1 MQPYLPQV
9 RADRLISASRLLLA
23 IFALVAVQIDPDL
36 FRANPRDATIVLAF
50 YALYAAA
57 LAVVNFRFN
66 IESQA
71 LRLTFLLVD
80 FAIYSV
86 IVAVSRGAASPFF
99 VFFVFAILCAAVRF
113 GVRGS
118 IFMAAA
124 AAIVYLT
131 LALWMHGYRDDPGFI
146 VLRLTYIVILSTLL
160 THFTAFQ
167 ERTTDELQRIAAWP
181 RTATAQLDDLLRQA
195 ADSAAALLR
204 APHVA
209 IVFDDADEPWATVAE
224 VRNGAF
230 ECRRVPP
237 GQPLQFDDDH
247 VISAEIRGSIVTGR
261 VSFARP
267 HAWSGDDRS
276 IAEIVGRLL
285 AAQLDQHLLQDA
297 ARRAA
302 VGEER
307 LRLGR
312 DLHDGLLQSLTG
324 IALGMEAVAQ
334 QSTDPALAAQ
344 LRSLQEILAADQ
356 HDLRAF
362 VSQLRPGPANA
373 ADAPLGERL
382 AALGRRIATQWNI
395 DVDVDVT
402 PPAPALASAIVSEVY
417 ALVAE
422 ALANAAKHAAAK
434 HVRAEVKV
442 EDDELCIVIEDDGH
456 GFPFEGTYDLA
467 MLDAEQRG
475 PVTLKERIIS
485 LGGELLLSSSAGGS
499 RLEMRI
505 LV

>member
-195 ADSAAALLR
+195 GDSAAALLR
-204 APHVA
+204 APGVA
-209 IVFDDADEPWATVAE
+209 MVV
-224 VRNGAF
+224 
-230 ECRRVPP
+230 
-237 GQPLQFDDDH
+237 
-247 VISAEIRGSIVTGR
+247 
-261 VSFARP
+261 
-267 HAWSGDDRS
+267 
-276 IAEIVGRLL
+276 
-285 AAQLDQHLLQDA
+285 
-297 ARRAA
+297 
-302 VGEER
+302 
-307 LRLGR
+307 
-312 DLHDGLLQSLTG
+312 
-324 IALGMEAVAQ
+324 
-334 QSTDPALAAQ
+334 
-344 LRSLQEILAADQ
+344 
-356 HDLRAF
+356 
-362 VSQLRPGPANA
+362 
-373 ADAPLGERL
+373 
-382 AALGRRIATQWNI
+382 
-395 DVDVDVT
+395 
-402 PPAPALASAIVSEVY
+402 
-417 ALVAE
+417 
-422 ALANAAKHAAAK
+422 
-434 HVRAEVKV
+434 
-442 EDDELCIVIEDDGH
+442 
-456 GFPFEGTYDLA
+456 
-467 MLDAEQRG
+467 
-475 PVTLKERIIS
+475 
-485 LGGELLLSSSAGGS
+485 
-499 RLEMRI
+499 
-505 LV
+505 